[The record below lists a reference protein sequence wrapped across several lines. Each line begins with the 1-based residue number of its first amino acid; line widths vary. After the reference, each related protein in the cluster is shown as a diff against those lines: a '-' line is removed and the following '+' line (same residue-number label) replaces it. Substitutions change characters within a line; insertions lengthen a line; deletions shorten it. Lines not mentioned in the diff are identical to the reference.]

1 MEYVFDPRVYGEI
14 SLRNRCM
21 GSEYDDY
28 PREGDEAQPFFHS
41 TDINRAFYKT
51 ADNH

>member
-1 MEYVFDPRVYGEI
+1 MEYVFDPQEYGETL
-14 SLRNRCM
+14 LRDRCM

-28 PREGDEAQPFFHS
+28 PREDEEAQPFLFS

-51 ADNH
+51 ADDH